1 MITEDKQLVKPHL
14 IPTSDMSFQQQWLQW
29 TTHIKHFSANR
40 STEMPE
46 SKQRQQRRRGR
57 MASAGVTC
65 SHLRVRKATI
75 IHGYREAV
83 KTTIQAV
90 VEKHD
95 AKYRKLSYGCCGSL
109 TSQLSSTCLCQG
121 CLVWWFGSCSKMRKH
136 HRSSQCGLLGEASVT
151 VFEIQSFP
159 GENFYLGGSHGESGS
174 HSLPAQKT
182 LPHSFTTPFSQSS
195 STTRGVLEMAH
206 TEACELTVKF
216 QKWWEPAGFTLVA
229 MVGAF
234 TTKHYKS
241 ASLPPLT
248 AS

>member
-1 MITEDKQLVKPHL
+1 MAIGR
-14 IPTSDMSFQQQWLQW
+14 QW
-29 TTHIKHFSANR
+29 
-40 STEMPE
+40 
-46 SKQRQQRRRGR
+46 
-57 MASAGVTC
+57 
-65 SHLRVRKATI
+65 
-75 IHGYREAV
+75 
-83 KTTIQAV
+83 KTTIQAI

-136 HRSSQCGLLGEASVT
+136 HRSSQCGLLGEASIT
-151 VFEIQSFP
+151 LFEIQSFP

-174 HSLPAQKT
+174 HSPPAQKT

-195 STTRGVLEMAH
+195 STTCGVLEMAH

-229 MVGAF
+229 MVGAQPTNQPPSHHSQLHNPGPQAIVKHLLVHQGP
-234 TTKHYKS
+234 TTLKLKYQAPFS
-241 ASLPPLT
+241 S
-248 AS
+248 